1 MIGLKRFELAEE
13 WEVTKLG
20 QLGFWEVRRIGD
32 AGEINNGHVPPG
44 RLTRLIRVEIWSRAM
59 NAVLRV

>member
-1 MIGLKRFELAEE
+1 
-13 WEVTKLG
+13 LG

-59 NAVLRV
+59 NAALRV